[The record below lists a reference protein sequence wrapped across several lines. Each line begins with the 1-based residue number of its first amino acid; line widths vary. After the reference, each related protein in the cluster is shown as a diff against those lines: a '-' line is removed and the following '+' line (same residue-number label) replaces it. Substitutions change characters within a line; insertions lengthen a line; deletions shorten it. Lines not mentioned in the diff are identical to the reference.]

1 MRTDLKIGVIVGLLL
16 VAAVI
21 FFLVGNDAESVDSS
35 ETVGVVDMSGQG
47 ETELAPVE
55 IPSPPV
61 VEPPA
66 PPQAPEPLTP
76 PAPPVPVAPDPP
88 VAPEPVPVELEPEPE
103 PTPQVVVPEP
113 AADAREPR
121 YYTVKAGDSLTQI
134 AEMWYG
140 SGKHWKV
147 IQEANKS
154 LITNPDNLRVGWRL
168 RIPYPEEIAKQP

>member
-76 PAPPVPVAPDPP
+76 Q
-88 VAPEPVPVELEPEPE
+88 PE